1 MKTQFTNEQINEVM
15 EQRGCTRKA
24 ALRFLNRNRAD
35 RPKGK
40 APARAKDFKSAAAN
54 DKNTEFANPVD
65 APIVVDAPASGYVK
79 GNRTRAA
86 NRKAKSV
93 AAPAPTMT
101 PEERGKA
108 RAEGL
113 RLFTLAGRPKKS
125 DFIKVYGKRGHLM
138 TWTQRAEAGIPAEKF
153 QAALRKAA
161 R

>member
-1 MKTQFTNEQINEVM
+1 MKSQFTNEQVNEVM
-15 EQRGCTRKA
+15 ERRGVNRKS
-24 ALRFLNRNRAD
+24 ALKFLNRTTNKKA
-35 RPKGK
+35 
-40 APARAKDFKSAAAN
+40 APAVDHKKAAAN
-54 DKNTEFANPVD
+54 DKPE
-65 APIVVDAPASGYVK
+65 
-79 GNRTRAA
+79 
-86 NRKAKSV
+86 
-93 AAPAPTMT
+93 AAPAPSMT

-153 QAALRKAA
+153 QSALKKAA